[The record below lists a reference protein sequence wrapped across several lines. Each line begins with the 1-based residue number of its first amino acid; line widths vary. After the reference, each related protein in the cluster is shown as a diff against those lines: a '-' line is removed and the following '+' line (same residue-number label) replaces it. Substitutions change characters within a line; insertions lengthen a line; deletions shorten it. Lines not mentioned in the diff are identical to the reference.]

1 MFKKKYIHIS
11 KINVKM
17 ICLLV
22 KMAQL
27 TKLLKSYIAC
37 WMLFTMIM
45 FSQPFNCRSF
55 NLWMKCDLLFTLKWE
70 SDCCLMPTQQLFSY
84 TMVIFALYCVIH
96 KFMKKYLVSEICFI
110 FFNVSLLTSICCYLL
125 NCLMIDLWCL
135 TPLLTIFKLYH
146 GSC

>member
-1 MFKKKYIHIS
+1 MQTENLESFIIAFAYVTRQNIKMFKKKYIHIS

-17 ICLLV
+17 ICLLA

-55 NLWMKCDLLFTLKWE
+55 NL
-70 SDCCLMPTQQLFSY
+70 
-84 TMVIFALYCVIH
+84 
-96 KFMKKYLVSEICFI
+96 
-110 FFNVSLLTSICCYLL
+110 
-125 NCLMIDLWCL
+125 
-135 TPLLTIFKLYH
+135 
-146 GSC
+146 